1 MKTSSK
7 QNPEVIRKQFFEL
20 GEKYYSYS
28 NYEDFKKAF
37 YWYKESAEL
46 GFAQSQY
53 ILGNMYLSGEGVEQN
68 YIEAIEYYR
77 KAAMQGNNTAQCKL
91 NEMYKK
97 NIVTIDAIIGGVIN

>member
-1 MKTSSK
+1 
-7 QNPEVIRKQFFEL
+7 
-20 GEKYYSYS
+20 
-28 NYEDFKKAF
+28 
-37 YWYKESAEL
+37 
-46 GFAQSQY
+46 
-53 ILGNMYLSGEGVEQN
+53 MYLSGEGVEQN